1 MGYTMR
7 FPGGRAKALTLSYD
21 DGVFEDYR
29 LIDIMTRHGLKGTFN
44 INGGLFGQAPAKAHR
59 ERLTVEQTLALYLPS
74 GNELALHG
82 FTHPHMEEEP
92 QDHLIY
98 EVVQDRISLESK
110 TGTIVRGMA
119 YPFGTTSEAVVSA
132 LRAAGVAYARNVTST
147 HRFDLPSDW
156 LRMPATCHHNDSKL
170 TALCDAFLTMN
181 RRPMDPCQLFYLWG
195 HSYEFSF
202 GDTTWHIIE
211 QFAEKMGGHEDIWYA
226 TNIEIC
232 DYVRAYGQLRTSVDG
247 KIVYNPTATTLYF
260 NYGSTPVVLAPGETK
275 CF

>member
-1 MGYTMR
+1 
-7 FPGGRAKALTLSYD
+7 
-21 DGVFEDYR
+21 
-29 LIDIMTRHGLKGTFN
+29 MTRHGLKGTFN
-44 INGGLFGQAPAKAHR
+44 INGGLFGQEPAKAHR

-132 LRAAGVAYARNVTST
+132 LRAAGVAYSRNVTST

-156 LRMPATCHHNDSKL
+156 LRMPATCHHKNPRLMELAKRFVEE
-170 TALCDAFLTMN
+170 TPRYGVYNWM
-181 RRPMDPCQLFYLWG
+181 FYLWG
-195 HSYEFSF
+195 HSYEFDQDEPDNNW
-202 GDTTWHIIE
+202 GIIE
-211 QFAEKMGGHEDIWYA
+211 KFAAYAGGREDIWYA
-226 TNIEIC
+226 TNIEIY
-232 DYVRAYGQLRTSVDG
+232 DYVAAFKQLIVSADG
-247 KIVYNPTATTLYF
+247 LRVYNPTATELWLKTDNGVF
-260 NYGSTPVVLAPGETK
+260 SVKPGETINI
-275 CF
+275 